1 MRNFSFERASTATK
15 ALQLLSHLP
24 NPKILAGG
32 TNLVDLMRSNIE
44 SPEVLVDIS
53 RMENAGVIELR
64 SDGSIVIAATAKNSD
79 VANHPA
85 VREHFPLLS
94 RAILSGASGQIRN
107 MATVGGNLM
116 QRTRCPYFY
125 DIGARCNKRSPQSG
139 CDAIDGFNRMHAILG
154 ASDSCVA
161 THPSDMCVALAALD
175 AVVNLEGPSR
185 SRSIA
190 LNDFHLLPGDT
201 PHFETRLSLDELVTS
216 IEIPGLRS
224 ELRTQYRK
232 VRDRSSFA
240 FALASVAA
248 VLGVENSQVTEIRIA
263 FGGVATKPWR
273 ALKAERFLL
282 GRPATTKAFIQAA
295 DEELASARTLA
306 HNHFKIELAR
316 RAMVSVLEELASE
329 VTT

>member
-24 NPKILAGG
+24 NAKILAGG

-44 SPEVLVDIS
+44 SPEALVDIS
-53 RMENAGVIELR
+53 RMENAAEIELR

-125 DIGARCNKRSPQSG
+125 DVGARCNKRSPQSG

-216 IEIPGLRS
+216 IEIPGLRP

-248 VLGVENSQVTEIRIA
+248 VLGVENGQVTEIRIA

-282 GRPATTKAFIQAA
+282 GRSATTKAFIQAA

-316 RAMVSVLEELASE
+316 RAMVTVLEELASE